1 MRLSQFFFGIWSL
14 LFILFAYWQGNDP
27 DAVIWVSVYAVAA
40 IICALAAFGRYL
52 TLITALMA
60 LISFVLGLYFFPS
73 SVSEWVLQ
81 EWQQK
86 DLSMKTLDMEK
97 ARESFGLLII
107 AVIMALAALMGFR
120 KKRSKKDDFHPLAK
134 KN

>member
-1 MRLSQFFFGIWSL
+1 MRLSQFFFSIWSL

-27 DAVIWVSVYAVAA
+27 DAVIWVAAYAIAA
-40 IICALAAFGRYL
+40 ILCVL
-52 TLITALMA
+52 TAMGKYFTWLTALVA
-60 LISFVLGLYFFPS
+60 LVSFVLGIYFFPS

-107 AVIMALAALMGFR
+107 SVIMTLAALTGFR
-120 KKRSKKDDFHPLAK
+120 KKRSRKDDVKPFAGP
-134 KN
+134 N